1 MEKRTRGKPLTLTLE
16 RIQDV
21 ATHLRNGGSRRG
33 AARAIRVDE
42 RTLRRWN
49 KDGKEGVGGLYGE
62 LWKAVVE
69 AEADYRAPKP
79 EPRPRVTLQIV
90 EATIRGVKDG
100 LPMRT
105 PIDLTLDQYDA
116 LCRAC
121 SDSEWFNGL
130 TSGRVYRPRPEDRLT
145 AQQQEWVDH
154 MLHVSLC
161 DSAGTKTRDEFRS
174 AE

>member
-1 MEKRTRGKPLTLTLE
+1 MTKRKRGKPPKLTRE
-16 RIQDV
+16 AVEAV
-21 ATHLRNGGSRRG
+21 AAHLRIGSSRRD
-33 AARAIRVDE
+33 AASAIHVDE

-49 KDGKEGVGGLYGE
+49 KKGKEGVGGLYGE

-69 AEADYRAPKP
+69 AEAEYRAPKP

-154 MLHVSLC
+154 MLHVTLC